1 VAEVNLLSRRL
12 GASTH
17 TANKHGEQI
26 IRQLICSFNQS
37 LQTWKCPSSR
47 SNRTEMGVLDEIPD
61 ELIELI
67 LLQLSAKDVLASAAV
82 RFQFNIYLDCTNMFE
97 NRHVAG

>member
-1 VAEVNLLSRRL
+1 VAEVNLLSRHL

-37 LQTWKCPSSR
+37 LQIWKCASS
-47 SNRTEMGVLDEIPD
+47 RTEMGVLDEIPD